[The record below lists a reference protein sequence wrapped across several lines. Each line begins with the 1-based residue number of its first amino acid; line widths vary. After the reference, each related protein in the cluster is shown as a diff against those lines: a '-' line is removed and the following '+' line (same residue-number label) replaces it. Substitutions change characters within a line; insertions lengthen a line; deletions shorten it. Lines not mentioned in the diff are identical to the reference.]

1 MWAVRASTV
10 FAAVQGGTKEVGGGI
25 LTSAIDIVVLE
36 IVAHFDPIGG
46 VVRSMVLGSNSA
58 EKSGRS
64 RSI

>member
-1 MWAVRASTV
+1 M
-10 FAAVQGGTKEVGGGI
+10 GGGI
-25 LTSAIDIVVLE
+25 LTSAIDVVVLE